1 MQEFRRSFTSS
12 LLNRKRYEDID
23 DARLISLEHRTRQ
36 LDAFLTEYR
45 DLQLELIEMRK
56 ACDSLKQAN
65 LKTDMED
72 LKSALFIQS
81 SDDAESN
88 FANVQRH
95 KSLGPEDAIACRPP
109 NTVAMRPILK
119 NSLRV
124 SSYNYYQNNH
134 SSPQV
139 F

>member
-12 LLNRKRYEDID
+12 LLHRKRYEDID

-65 LKTDMED
+65 LKKDMED
-72 LKSALFIQS
+72 LKSALFVPS
-81 SDDAESN
+81 SNDTECD
-88 FANVQRH
+88 FATLQRH
-95 KSLGPEDAIACRPP
+95 KSSGPENAIPRTPS

-119 NSLRV
+119 NSFRV
-124 SSYNYYQNNH
+124 SPYNCH
-134 SSPQV
+134 
-139 F
+139 

>member
-1 MQEFRRSFTSS
+1 MQDSRRSFASS
-12 LLNRKRYEDID
+12 LSNRKRYEDID

-65 LKTDMED
+65 LKKDMED
-72 LKSALFIQS
+72 LKSALFIPS
-81 SDDAESN
+81 SDDTESH
-88 FANVQRH
+88 FSSLQRH
-95 KSLGPEDAIACRPP
+95 KSLCAEDAIARKSS

-124 SSYNYYQNNH
+124 SSYNNY
-134 SSPQV
+134 
-139 F
+139 